1 MTASEPQP
9 AAPYPKLRWYQ
20 WRLRSLFLL
29 TLLVAVGMSWFAVR
43 MQRAREQQA
52 AAREL
57 NKFEDAFVWYDC
69 QVNNQCGLGP
79 EANNTPRGPGW
90 LRGLLGDDLFN
101 DVTRVNL
108 SGMETDDDLIHLRAF
123 PRLRHLLLDG
133 TQVTDDGLKHLE
145 SLTCLEFLSL
155 GRLKITDAGLM
166 HLYGLNR
173 LQRLTLDG
181 TRVTDKGVAK
191 LQQALPKCEI
201 ER

>member
-1 MTASEPQP
+1 LLHVLVHKQFDDTMTASEPQP

-29 TLLVAVGMSWFAVR
+29 TLLVAVGMSWFA
-43 MQRAREQQA
+43 
-52 AAREL
+52 
-57 NKFEDAFVWYDC
+57 
-69 QVNNQCGLGP
+69 